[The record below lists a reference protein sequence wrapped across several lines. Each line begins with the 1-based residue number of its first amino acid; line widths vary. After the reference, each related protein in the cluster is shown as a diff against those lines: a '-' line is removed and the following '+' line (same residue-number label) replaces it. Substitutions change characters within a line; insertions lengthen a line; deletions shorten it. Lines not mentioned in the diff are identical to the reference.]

1 MLVATAVVMII
12 GTIAVI
18 LMVNSVGTVTYHFS
32 CLLAHAGLGMCR
44 AHLVKSFQLMFRF
57 EHTLP

>member
-1 MLVATAVVMII
+1 MLVATAVVMI

-18 LMVNSVGTVTYHFS
+18 LMVNSVGTVTYHFFG
-32 CLLAHAGLGMCR
+32 LLAHAGLGMCR
-44 AHLVKSFQLMFRF
+44 THLVKSFQLMFRF